1 MSLSDDDDGKFL
13 GDELPPRMTG
23 GPASTH
29 DSDDEMRDYVNY
41 GWNDPDGA
49 TFNNFQGAAAASDAA
64 ADQAARYQATAADQA
79 ARYQA
84 TASAKAARDQATAS
98 AKAAQAIADAQALVQ
113 AMNTRNYYAYY
124 GQPQGNRNVIDRYIA
139 QPSNFPPFSGVEQ
152 TKQYTPEQRR
162 EADTAERAA
171 NMALEKALAAQRV
184 AYRGGGYKSKSK
196 FKNSRYN
203 KKLKTIKR
211 RRTRSR
217 SRSRTRTRSRT
228 NKRCQ

>member
-23 GPASTH
+23 GPAPTH

-41 GWNDPDGA
+41 GWNDLDGA

-64 ADQAARYQATAADQA
+64 ADQAARY
-79 ARYQA
+79 
-84 TASAKAARDQATAS
+84 QATAS

-228 NKRCQ
+228 NKRYQ

>member
-23 GPASTH
+23 GPAPTH

-41 GWNDPDGA
+41 GWNDLDGA

-64 ADQAARYQATAADQA
+64 ADQAARYQATA
-79 ARYQA
+79 
-84 TASAKAARDQATAS
+84 S

-113 AMNTRNYYAYY
+113 AMNTRNYSAYY

-228 NKRCQ
+228 NKRYQ